1 MKTRPKIDPK
11 RQQKSD
17 RSLHRF
23 LDHFGSIWD
32 AKLGPCWG
40 YVGAMLATFS
50 EKVTPG
56 RSLGAAVGRSG
67 ANGRRGTPFLAPR
80 GEGVPNL
87 GSPSR
92 WGTPFLT
99 DFESRLGAK
108 LLPSWGI
115 WDNDFWIWPGGMR
128 EAIE

>member
-1 MKTRPKIDPK
+1 
-11 RQQKSD
+11 
-17 RSLHRF
+17 
-23 LDHFGSIWD
+23 
-32 AKLGPCWG
+32 
-40 YVGAMLATFS
+40 MLATFL

-56 RSLGAAVGRSG
+56 RSLGAVVGRSA

-80 GEGVPNL
+80 DEGVPDV

-92 WGTPFLT
+92 WGTPFSTDLT
-99 DFESRLGAK
+99 PPWDAK